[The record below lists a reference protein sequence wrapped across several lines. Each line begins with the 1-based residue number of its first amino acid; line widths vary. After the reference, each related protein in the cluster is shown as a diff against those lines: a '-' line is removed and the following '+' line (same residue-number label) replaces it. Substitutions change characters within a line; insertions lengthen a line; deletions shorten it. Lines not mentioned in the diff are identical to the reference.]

1 MIKLILIISIY
12 QCSVISIYPR
22 SVISIYPR
30 ATISIYCA
38 KIAIKSD
45 IQEDTIKV
53 LRVFTVLLCKT
64 LVLLPTSYW
73 EDWHTY
79 LQKSEEIW
87 RDLKRDFQGL
97 MSWNRTSTLAYALLF
112 FRNAFYVNMI
122 SCFILK
128 NQLFRIQLFSYS
140 VLFLIGTQN
149 GDRKL
154 R

>member
-53 LRVFTVLLCKT
+53 LRVFIVLLCKT

-73 EDWHTY
+73 ED
-79 LQKSEEIW
+79 
-87 RDLKRDFQGL
+87 
-97 MSWNRTSTLAYALLF
+97 
-112 FRNAFYVNMI
+112 
-122 SCFILK
+122 
-128 NQLFRIQLFSYS
+128 
-140 VLFLIGTQN
+140 
-149 GDRKL
+149 
-154 R
+154 